1 MIKMT
6 QQMRWVF
13 TTLLLL
19 LAAGLNAQFT
29 ITATTTPEFCAG
41 TGAAAFTVNNTIPG
55 ATVDFMLYKLPDTTT
70 PYRTAS
76 EDATATTT
84 SHTESNLPQGNYRL
98 QVVHSLGGVPTNL
111 TPYNFS
117 IGNNFTAI
125 TAQNI
130 SITPTTVCGDK
141 ATFIVNV
148 AGSGQPARYELRD
161 LSNSVIFPFQTSL
174 NFTTPIAAGAYRL
187 AVEDICGNTTVKD
200 VNVVV
205 STSIVKP
212 NNSIQSSLTSCNTI
226 SYKQGVTATQGNAS
240 SPSYIKVFQYPV
252 QLDVE
257 VKNAVTGVVVLQSN
271 MMITNSAEASAGIP
285 IMITNFNPG
294 DQLTH
299 TATTTDACGVTATHT
314 RIINYNPN
322 FNLSGYSG
330 ECDGSY
336 FKINNFSDYFSD
348 AETTVEFLS
357 YPAGFNPW
365 EYNSDFANGE
375 YSHTYNTFSDIEAEI
390 VFGGSTQ
397 AVPNGFYEVK
407 ITNECGASVIR
418 TRTINAPV
426 TTRPLYAYNDPDC
439 EEGWNNIGLY
449 YNVTTVNIAQVII
462 TQAPQE
468 FIDFYGSLP
477 FDASAY
483 LVTDSNGKTD
493 FRLRVPSGTYSFEVT
508 NTCGNK
514 TTHTFTFNKK
524 VEILS
529 KDVTYTRFCGGYFTL
544 NVSAT
549 ISGIGASNNVNYYLQ
564 KWYPEQNAWGH
575 PTTGV
580 TGDVP
585 NPNTLLAYSEFA
597 QYYAHGDLRII
608 AIPKLSKFG
617 ATAVAC
623 PDRFLV
629 VEEFNIQD
637 GAIKLNDY
645 YTTSCP
651 NNTYNLMID
660 ASGIGALTYKIIEK
674 DDQPFILD
682 NGADPVFTNLA
693 EGSYKVEITDS
704 QCLDVITV
712 TIRVI
717 TNKLPIIKPYNL
729 CDGENGNLYVN
740 GASYLTVEWYKDG
753 ISTGVFGHTLPF
765 TPYNPAT
772 DAGLYEAHLSY
783 TPNPESCIN
792 NILSFNLT
800 TSIENT
806 PNAGTGQS
814 VTIQQNTLTG
824 PINLF
829 DYLTPPYDA
838 HGYWTDE
845 NNTGLLMGNNWY
857 GQFAN
862 GGTYEFKYIV
872 DGTCTNS
879 AEATVTIKLE
889 GYCLNDPASPGIG
902 GTDTKVGITLLKR
915 AGADDADNWPM
926 VRKSG
931 HIALESNTK
940 GFVITRIAK
949 ANLGNIT
956 NPQEGMMVYDTTD
969 KCLKIYSD
977 GAWRCFNEPTC
988 P

>member
-1 MIKMT
+1 
-6 QQMRWVF
+6 MRWVF

-19 LAAGLNAQFT
+19 LAVGLNAQFT

-41 TGAAAFTVNNTIPG
+41 TGAAAFTVNNTVPG
-55 ATVDFMLYKLPDTTT
+55 ATVDFLLYKLPDTTT

-141 ATFIVNV
+141 ATFVVNV
-148 AGSGQPARYELRD
+148 AGSGQPARYELRN
-161 LSNSVIFPFQTSL
+161 LSNSVIFPFQTSP
-174 NFTTPIAAGAYRL
+174 NFTSPIAAGTYRL

-205 STSIVKP
+205 STSIVRP
-212 NNSIQSSLTSCNTI
+212 NTSIQLSLTSCNTI
-226 SYKQGVTATQGNAS
+226 SYKQGVTATQNNAS

-252 QLDVE
+252 QLNVE

-285 IMITNFNPG
+285 ITITNFNPG

-299 TATTTDACGVTATHT
+299 TATTTDACGVTATYT
-314 RIINYNPN
+314 RTINYNPN
-322 FNLSGYSG
+322 FNFSSSFG
-330 ECDGSY
+330 ECNARY
-336 FKINNFSDYFSD
+336 LRILNFSDYFID
-348 AETTVEFLS
+348 AETTVEFIS
-357 YPAGFNPW
+357 YPAGFKPW
-365 EYNSDFANGE
+365 EYNPDFVNGA
-375 YSHTYNTFSDIEAEI
+375 YSHTYNTLPEAYTGGSEI
-390 VFGGSTQ
+390 AFGGQ
-397 AVPNGFYEVK
+397 YQPVPAGSYTIKV
-407 ITNECGASVIR
+407 TNECGASVTKIY
-418 TRTINAPV
+418 TFTQPAPQS
-426 TTRPLYAYNDPDC
+426 PSAYNDPDC
-439 EEGWNNIGLY
+439 EEGWHNIGFY
-449 YNVTTVNIAQVII
+449 YDNGNTIGIAQAII

-468 FIDFYGSLP
+468 FIDTYGPLP

-483 LVTDSNGKTD
+483 IVTNPSTGKKEL
-493 FRLRVPSGTYSFEVT
+493 RMRVPTGIYTFQVT
-508 NTCGNK
+508 NTCGQE
-514 TTHTFTFNKK
+514 FTRNIDATKK
-524 VEILS
+524 VEVLS
-529 KDVTYTRFCGGYFTL
+529 HNVTYTRFCGGYFTL

-549 ISGIGASNNVNYYLQ
+549 VSGIGASNNVNYYLQ
-564 KWYPEQNAWGH
+564 KWYPAQNTWGH

-580 TGDVP
+580 TGDVA
-585 NPNTLLAYSEFA
+585 NANTRQEYNSST
-597 QYYAHGDLRII
+597 QYYAHGDLRVI
-608 AIPKLSKFG
+608 AIPRLSKFG
-617 ATAVAC
+617 GTAMAC
-623 PDRFLV
+623 PARYLV
-629 VEEFNIQD
+629 VEEFNIPD

-651 NNTYNLMID
+651 NGTFNLLLD
-660 ASGIGALTYKIIEK
+660 ATGIGTLTYKIIEK
-674 DDQPFILD
+674 DGQSFIID
-682 NGADPVFTNLA
+682 NGTDPVFTNLA

-712 TIRVI
+712 TLRVI
-717 TNKLPIIKPYNL
+717 TTKMPIIRASNL
-729 CDGENGNLYVN
+729 CEGENGKLYVS
-740 GASYLTVEWYKDG
+740 GASYLTVEWYKNG
-753 ISTGVFGHTLPF
+753 VSTGVFGHSFPF
-765 TPYNPAT
+765 TPYTSAT
-772 DAGLYEAHLSY
+772 DIGLYEAHLTY
-783 TPNPESCIN
+783 NPNPNSCIN
-792 NILSFNLT
+792 NVLSFNLT
-800 TSIENT
+800 AGMENT

-940 GFVITRIAK
+940 GFVVTRIAK

-956 NPQEGMMVYDTTD
+956 KPQEGMMVYDTTD

>member
-1 MIKMT
+1 MKI
-6 QQMRWVF
+6 QLVF
-13 TTLLLL
+13 TAVLLLL
-19 LAAGLNAQFT
+19 VTTLNAQ
-29 ITATTTPEFCAG
+29 ITVTGTTTPEFCAG

-141 ATFIVNV
+141 ATFVVNV

-161 LSNSVIFPFQTSL
+161 LSNSVIFPFQTSP
-174 NFTTPIAAGAYRL
+174 NFTSPIAAGTYRL

-226 SYKQGVTATQGNAS
+226 SYKQGVTATQGNAT
-240 SPSYIKVFQYPV
+240 SPNYIKVFQYPI

-257 VKNAVTGVVVLQSN
+257 VKNAVTGEVVFSSQGN
-271 MMITNSAEASAGIP
+271 MVTNQTEASAGIP
-285 IMITNFNPG
+285 ITITNFNPG
-294 DQLTH
+294 DQLIH
-299 TATTTDACGVTATHT
+299 TATTTDACGVVETYT
-314 RIINYNPN
+314 RTINYNPSY
-322 FNLSGYSG
+322 NLQPING
-330 ECDGSY
+330 ECDASY

-357 YPAGFNPW
+357 YPAEFKPW
-365 EYNSDFANGE
+365 EYNSDFANGA
-375 YSHTYNTFSDIEAEI
+375 YSHTYNTFSETGGDIT
-390 VFGGSTQ
+390 FGGSTQ
-397 AVPNGFYEVK
+397 PVPVGFYEVK
-407 ITNECGASVIR
+407 VTNACGASVIR
-418 TRTINAPV
+418 TRTITAPN
-426 TTRPLYAYNDPDC
+426 TNRPLYAYNDPDC
-439 EEGWNNIGLY
+439 ELGWHNIGVY
-449 YNVTTVNIAQVII
+449 YNVITVNIAQVII

-483 LVTDSNGKTD
+483 LVTDASGKTD
-493 FRLRVPSGTYSFEVT
+493 FRMRVPSGTYTFLVT
-508 NTCGNK
+508 NTCGK
-514 TTHTFTFNKK
+514 QTTHTFTFNKK
-524 VEILS
+524 VEIIS
-529 KDVTYTRFCGGYFTL
+529 KDVTYTRHCGGYFTL
-544 NVSAT
+544 NVSST
-549 ISGIGASNNVNYYLQ
+549 ISNVATNNIRYYLQ

-580 TGDVP
+580 TGDVA
-585 NPNTLLAYSEFA
+585 NANTRQEYNSST

-608 AIPKLSKFG
+608 AIPSLTKFG
-617 ATAVAC
+617 GTAVAC

-629 VEEFNIQD
+629 VEEFNIPD

-651 NNTYNLMID
+651 NGTYNLMID
-660 ASGIGALTYKIIEK
+660 ASGIGTLTYKIVEK
-674 DDQPFILD
+674 DGQSFVID
-682 NGADPVFTNLA
+682 NGTDPVFTNLA

-712 TIRVI
+712 TVRVI
-717 TNKLPIIKPYNL
+717 TNKMPIIRASNL
-729 CDGENGNLYVN
+729 CEGENGKLYVS

-753 ISTGVFGHTLPF
+753 VSTGVFGHSFPF
-765 TPYNPAT
+765 TPYTSAT
-772 DAGLYEAHLSY
+772 DIGLYEAHLSY
-783 TPNPESCIN
+783 APNPNTCIN
-792 NILSFNLT
+792 NVLSFNLT
-800 TSIENT
+800 AGMENT

-829 DYLTPPYDA
+829 DYLTAPYDA

-889 GYCLNDPASPGIG
+889 GYCTQSGNFTDAGIP
-902 GTDTKVGITLLKR
+902 TKVGISTLSEQLT
-915 AGADDADNWPM
+915 GWPENIPNGWITM
-926 VRKSG
+926 DSK
-931 HIALESNTK
+931 TK
-940 GFVITRIAK
+940 GMVITRVAHVGGTDGTPDSTDAITDAK
-949 ANLGNIT
+949 
-956 NPQEGMMVYDTTD
+956 EGMLVYDIED
-969 KCLKIYSD
+969 KCVKL
-977 GAWRCFNEPTC
+977 FNGTVWNCIERSC
-988 P
+988 ND

>member
-1 MIKMT
+1 M
-6 QQMRWVF
+6 
-13 TTLLLL
+13 
-19 LAAGLNAQFT
+19 
-29 ITATTTPEFCAG
+29 
-41 TGAAAFTVNNTIPG
+41 
-55 ATVDFMLYKLPDTTT
+55 
-70 PYRTAS
+70 
-76 EDATATTT
+76 
-84 SHTESNLPQGNYRL
+84 
-98 QVVHSLGGVPTNL
+98 GVSTNL

-161 LSNSVIFPFQTSL
+161 LSNSVIFPFQTSP
-174 NFTTPIAAGAYRL
+174 NFTSPIAAGTYRL

-212 NNSIQSSLTSCNTI
+212 NNSIQLSLTSCNTI
-226 SYKQGVTATQGNAS
+226 SYKQGVTATQGGAS
-240 SPSYIKVFQYPV
+240 GPSLIKVFQYPI
-252 QLDVE
+252 QLNVE
-257 VKNAVTGVVVLQSN
+257 VKNAVTGVVVFSSQGN
-271 MMITNSAEASAGIP
+271 MVTNQTEASAGIP
-285 IMITNFNPG
+285 ITITNFNPG
-294 DQLTH
+294 DQLIH
-299 TATTTDACGVTATHT
+299 TATTTDACGVVETYTKT
-314 RIINYNPN
+314 INYSPN
-322 FNLSGYSG
+322 FNLSAYNG
-330 ECDGSY
+330 ECNAKY
-336 FKINNFSDYFSD
+336 FKLLNFSDYFID
-348 AETTVEFLS
+348 AETTVEFIN
-357 YPAGFNPW
+357 YPAGFKPWDYNP
-365 EYNSDFANGE
+365 DFANGA
-375 YSHTYNTFSDIEAEI
+375 YSHTYNTLSDAYTSGSEI
-390 VFGGSTQ
+390 AFGGYSNP
-397 AVPNGFYEVK
+397 VPTGTYTVRV
-407 ITNECGASVIR
+407 TNECGASV
-418 TRTINAPV
+418 TQSYTVNPPTESAAP
-426 TTRPLYAYNDPDC
+426 YSYNNPDC
-439 EEGWNNIGLY
+439 EEGWHNIGLY

-468 FIDFYGSLP
+468 FIDFYGPLP

-493 FRLRVPSGTYSFEVT
+493 FRMRVPTGFYTFVVT
-508 NTCGNK
+508 NTCGKEFTLNINA
-514 TTHTFTFNKK
+514 TTK
-524 VEILS
+524 VEVLS
-529 KDVTYTRFCGGYFTL
+529 HNVTYTRFCGGYFTL

-580 TGDVP
+580 TGDVA
-585 NPNTLLAYSEFA
+585 NANTRQEYNSST

-608 AIPKLSKFG
+608 AIPRLSKFG

-629 VEEFNIQD
+629 VEEFNILD

-651 NNTYNLMID
+651 NGTYNLLLD
-660 ASGIGALTYKIIEK
+660 ATGIGVLKYKIIEK

-682 NGADPVFTNLA
+682 NGTDPVFTNLA

-712 TIRVI
+712 TVRVI
-717 TNKLPIIKPYNL
+717 TNKMPIIRASNL
-729 CDGENGNLYVN
+729 CEGENGKLYVS

-753 ISTGVFGHTLPF
+753 VSTGVFGHSFPF
-765 TPYNPAT
+765 TPYTSAT
-772 DAGLYEAHLSY
+772 DIGLYEAHLSY
-783 TPNPESCIN
+783 SPNPNTCIN
-792 NILSFNLT
+792 NVLSFNLT
-800 TSIENT
+800 AGMENT
-806 PNAGTGQS
+806 PNAGTGQP

-940 GFVITRIAK
+940 GFVVTRIAK

-956 NPQEGMMVYDTTD
+956 TPQEGMMVYDTTD

-977 GAWRCFNEPTC
+977 GAWRCFNQPAC